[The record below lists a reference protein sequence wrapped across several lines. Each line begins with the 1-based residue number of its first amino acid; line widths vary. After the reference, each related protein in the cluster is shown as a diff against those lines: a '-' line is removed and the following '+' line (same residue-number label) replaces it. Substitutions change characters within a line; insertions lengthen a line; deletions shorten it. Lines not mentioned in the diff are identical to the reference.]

1 VRSPPLARR
10 FDNNTD
16 AASFGTAG
24 GTWAAPTS
32 GWTTN
37 AAGTA
42 VPGSVTTA
50 TTDTLNFG
58 TSSDGLAAGT
68 ITVSGTVGSGNITFG
83 SASGAI
89 VLSGGTITLAAAPTI
104 TVNNASNTI
113 NSVLAG
119 TATTLTKAGSGTLIL
134 SGSNT
139 YTGATTVNG
148 GTLSITGSGAIYS
161 NLAWSSRV
169 VTVNNAVLEIDRWN
183 GAGSLGENDY
193 GSGNLVLNGGTL
205 RYIGSET
212 LTRADGNNARAF
224 SLGAGGGTL
233 ESNATAGK
241 EWVIALGNTL
251 PSFSTT
257 LTLAGS
263 GNGYIGKVISGTGG
277 AGGSLVKTGD
287 GTWTLD
293 AINTYTGATTVNE
306 GTLELLKTASGSGTI
321 RGVLNINAGGAVR
334 SSVNNSLGYDNGIRV
349 PTVNINGGTL
359 IGGASKQLVFWGTTL
374 NLTGGNVFIEN
385 GATFLFGGGGIDP
398 LAAVN
403 TLASA
408 NTTIFSGT
416 DTAAI
421 SLQQA
426 NLTFDVADGTAAT
439 DLRIS
444 LPISGSGNGITKT
457 GAGVM
462 ELSGVITKTGATNVS
477 AGTLAVNGIGSINDS
492 AVTVNGGTFRYN
504 SSVAYS
510 GALTYTSGT
519 VGGTNLTGSLNNLT
533 ISSGQT
539 LSPGN
544 SPGTATTGSQT
555 WAGGGTYDWEIND
568 ANATA
573 GADPGWDLLSGTGT
587 LTISAT
593 SGSQFNLNLYSL
605 SLLNVAGSLTDFN
618 NANSYNWLIADF
630 AAVSGFSAN
639 AFNVIDTNFSN
650 NNTLNGTFGVALG
663 DTVLGGDN
671 SQIYLTYT
679 SIPEPRAA
687 LLGGLGLL
695 ALLRRRR

>member
-89 VLSGGTITLAAAPTI
+89 VLAGGTITLAAAPTI

-139 YTGATTVNG
+139 YTGATTVNE

-161 NLAWSSRV
+161 NLAWSNRV

-183 GAGSLGENDY
+183 IAGSLGENDY

-241 EWVIALGNTL
+241 EWVIANGNAL

-287 GTWTLD
+287 GTWTLG
-293 AINTYTGATTVNE
+293 AINTYTGGTTVNG
-306 GTLELLKTASGSGTI
+306 GTLSLINGGGTGAI
-321 RGVLNINAGGAVR
+321 RGALNINAGGTVR
-334 SSVNNSLGYDNGIRV
+334 HDFNNALGYDSTRV
-349 PTVNINGGTL
+349 ATVNINGGTM
-359 IGGASKQLVFWGTTL
+359 IAGSGKQMVNWGATW
-374 NLTGGNVFIEN
+374 NLTGANITGENSSIMVFGTDSVIGN
-385 GATFLFGGGGIDP
+385 TP
-398 LAAVN
+398 AAVN

-416 DTAAI
+416 GTAAI

-444 LPISGSGNGITKT
+444 LRISGSGSGITKT

-462 ELSGVITKTGATNVS
+462 ELSGVNTYTGATNVS
-477 AGTLAVNGIGSINDS
+477 AGTLAVNGIGSINNS

-510 GALTYTSGT
+510 GTLTYASGT

-573 GADPGWDLLSGTGT
+573 GADLLS
-587 LTISAT
+587 SAT
-593 SGSQFNLNLYSL
+593 TTPSTAPSEWPWETRFWEETTPRS
-605 SLLNVAGSLTDFN
+605 
-618 NANSYNWLIADF
+618 
-630 AAVSGFSAN
+630 
-639 AFNVIDTNFSN
+639 
-650 NNTLNGTFGVALG
+650 
-663 DTVLGGDN
+663 
-671 SQIYLTYT
+671 T
-679 SIPEPRAA
+679 SPTRRSPSPAPRC
-687 LLGGLGLL
+687 
-695 ALLRRRR
+695 